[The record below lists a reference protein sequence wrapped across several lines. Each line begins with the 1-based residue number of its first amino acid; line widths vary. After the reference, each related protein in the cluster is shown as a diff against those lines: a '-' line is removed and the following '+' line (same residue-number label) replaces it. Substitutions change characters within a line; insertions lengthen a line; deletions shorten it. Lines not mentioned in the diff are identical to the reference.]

1 MKYLVMECH
10 PAYAVVLDES
20 GRFLKVANRSYT
32 VGQTVDNVIAAQER
46 TVPAR
51 KWLTP
56 LVAVACACVVFLGCW
71 QTLFTAYGSVRI
83 KINPDVQL
91 TVNRMD
97 RVIAAEGLNA
107 DGTVLLEGYS
117 YQWKTVDQVSDE
129 LADRAVS
136 MGYLSKGGTIYLD
149 VDSTR
154 TDWVTTVRD
163 RLVTEL
169 DTHMH
174 GDAISIL
181 PREANHGEDDDD
193 WDDDWEDLL
202 DPDDDDD
209 AENDDFDDDPDD
221 LEDDEDERE
230 EDDGRDDDEDD
241 DEDEND
247 RDDDDD

>member
-32 VGQTVDNVIAAQER
+32 VGQTVDNVIAVQKHS
-46 TVPAR
+46 VPVR

-71 QTLFTAYGSVRI
+71 QMLFAAYGSVRI

-136 MGYLSKGGTIYLD
+136 MGYLSRGGTIYLD

-154 TDWVTTVRD
+154 TGWVAAVRD
-163 RLVTEL
+163 RLVAEL
-169 DTHMH
+169 DTHMR

-193 WDDDWEDLL
+193 WEDDWEDLL
-202 DPDDDDD
+202 DPDDDDGDD
-209 AENDDFDDDPDD
+209 AE
-221 LEDDEDERE
+221 DE
-230 EDDGRDDDEDD
+230 DDDEDD
-241 DEDEND
+241 DEEEND
-247 RDDDDD
+247 WDDDDD